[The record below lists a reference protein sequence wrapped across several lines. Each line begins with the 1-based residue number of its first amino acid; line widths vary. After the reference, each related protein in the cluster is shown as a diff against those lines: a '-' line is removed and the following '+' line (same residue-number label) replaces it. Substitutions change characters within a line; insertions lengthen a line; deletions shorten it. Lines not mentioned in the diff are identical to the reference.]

1 MNTQISELSDKQLE
15 ELGEQVSRKMIGYF
29 ESKSQ
34 ITKDK
39 TLHNTKLLLRNY
51 NKLKAHCKVVGE
63 QLEED
68 QGTFWNDRKLDLSI
82 LMQNKAKTV
91 KIMNQVDRAL
101 DHYERDCLKA
111 VTLNESRRYDII
123 KMKYLN
129 KEHSTD
135 EDIADRYDIDRRTV
149 QRNIENAVDDVSIIL
164 FGIEAF
170 ING

>member
-1 MNTQISELSDKQLE
+1 MNTNISELTDKQLE
-15 ELGEQVSRKMIGYF
+15 ELGDRVSKNMIGYF
-29 ESKSQ
+29 ENKSK

-68 QGTFWNDRKLDLSI
+68 RDTFWNDRKLDLSI

-101 DHYERDCLKA
+101 EHYKADCLKA
-111 VTLNESRRYDII
+111 KTMNESRRYDMI

-129 KEHSTD
+129 HKGSSDD
-135 EDIADRYDIDRRTV
+135 EIADRYDVARTTVIRNLESAIDDISV
-149 QRNIENAVDDVSIIL
+149 IL

-170 ING
+170 INA

>member
-101 DHYERDCLKA
+101 EHYKADCLKA
-111 VTLNESRRYDII
+111 KTMNESRRYDMV

-129 KEHSTD
+129 RQSSSDD
-135 EDIADRYDIDRRTV
+135 EIADRYDVARTTV
-149 QRNIENAVDDVSIIL
+149 IRNLESAIEDISITL

-170 ING
+170 INA